1 MKQLTLTLITLVL
14 LGTGLHA
21 QKEKVFQT
29 FKDTRVINSHSTE
42 TLKAWYLDFR
52 VSHRFG
58 DIAGARGGWQTLYG
72 LENASDILIGFEL
85 GLSDRFMIGLNRTKG
100 AGPLKQNVNTLVK
113 YQLFKQSVDGSTPFT
128 VTLVGTGSLS
138 TMKRST
144 DPETIQFFEKF
155 QHRLSYT
162 GHVLI
167 SRKFSN
173 LFSMQFGGGIS
184 HRNIVLD
191 TDQND
196 FAFVNAAARLQ
207 ITKALGLI
215 LEGTFPFSDLRK
227 AENGYYP
234 ALGIGIE
241 IETGGG
247 HVYQINFTNATG
259 IAEADYIPYTTADW
273 SEGQFRLGFTI
284 ARLFKI

>member
-1 MKQLTLTLITLVL
+1 MKHTLLTLFLLTLFTITMS
-14 LGTGLHA
+14 A
-21 QKEKVFQT
+21 QEEKVFQT

-42 TLKAWYLDFR
+42 TLKAWFLDFR
-52 VSHRFG
+52 VGHRFG
-58 DIAGARGGWQTLYG
+58 DIAGSRGGWQTLYG
-72 LENASDILIGFEL
+72 LENASDIMIGFEL
-85 GLSDRFMIGLNRTKG
+85 GLSDRFMIGVNRTKG

-113 YQLFKQSVDGSTPFT
+113 YQLFRQSVDGSTPFT
-128 VTLVGTGSLS
+128 VTLVGTSSLS
-138 TMKRST
+138 TMQRST

-155 QHRLSYT
+155 HHRISYT
-162 GHVLI
+162 AQLLI
-167 SRKFSN
+167 ARKFSN
-173 LFSMQFGGGIS
+173 TFSLQFGGGLS

-191 TDQND
+191 NDQND
-196 FAFVNAAARLQ
+196 MAFVNVAGRLQ

-215 LEGTFPFSDLRK
+215 MDGTFPFSDLRTSD
-227 AENGYYP
+227 NGYFP
-234 ALGIGIE
+234 ALGIGLE

-259 IAEADYIPYTTADW
+259 IAETDYIPYTTSDW